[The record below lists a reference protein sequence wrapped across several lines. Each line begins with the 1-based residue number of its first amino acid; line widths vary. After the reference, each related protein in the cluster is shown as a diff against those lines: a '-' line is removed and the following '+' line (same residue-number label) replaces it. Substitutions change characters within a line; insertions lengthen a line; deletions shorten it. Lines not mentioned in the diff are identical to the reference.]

1 MSKPNC
7 HKCIHCDPLPMTHQI
22 QCLEPR
28 ALVSADGN
36 GATSNQF
43 DWPWRFD
50 PAWLEE
56 CDAYEEKK
64 S

>member
-1 MSKPNC
+1 MNKPNC
-7 HKCIHCDPLPMTHQI
+7 HKCVNHDPLPMTHYI

-28 ALVSADGN
+28 ALVSAEAGAARN
-36 GATSNQF
+36 GQF

-56 CDAYEEKK
+56 CSKYEEKK
-64 S
+64 

>member
-1 MSKPNC
+1 MSKPDC
-7 HKCIHCDPLPMTHQI
+7 HKCVNHDPLPMTYHI

-28 ALVSADGN
+28 ALVSADAGAARN
-36 GATSNQF
+36 GQF

-56 CDAYEEKK
+56 CNAYKEKE
-64 S
+64 